1 VQNSWFNVTLQ
12 LPKVSSRLSTRN
24 FQAEIMGLWLFLPQP
39 EASSESPLSSYV
51 TFLPQPEAF
60 HLNRHEEVTQYLCKQ
75 VSYF

>member
-1 VQNSWFNVTLQ
+1 
-12 LPKVSSRLSTRN
+12 
-24 FQAEIMGLWLFLPQP
+24 MGLWLFLPQP